1 MIPTISSLVIF
12 KNILL
17 KINSNTIYLV
27 INDARRNYYENEKLT
42 DPEAIKEKIEF
53 ALSAADVME
62 KYVIQGMWLYKVEL
76 SSKF

>member
-1 MIPTISSLVIF
+1 M
-12 KNILL
+12 
-17 KINSNTIYLV
+17 

-62 KYVIQGMWLYKVEL
+62 KYVIQGMW
-76 SSKF
+76 SK